1 MGYCNVCMSA
11 GSVNGQGFCEICGT
25 EHATETGSIHEL
37 SGAGVESGGTSKFPV
52 KL

>member
-25 EHATETGSIHEL
+25 EHATETG
-37 SGAGVESGGTSKFPV
+37 GTSKFPV